1 MSISGLGSVTGVSG
15 TKYDFT
21 NMTNAEASA
30 AAGKLGD
37 EGKITVGEQA
47 QLQIMA
53 AGGGSMSCSYPG
65 PKAATYF
72 SDNLKSSTPQNYLTD
87 VSNELAADIRGHN
100 VKGTA
105 MDNALL
111 TALNAYQGTEESANV
126 TPTAAGGIIS
136 TAA

>member
-1 MSISGLGSVTGVSG
+1 MTITGLGSVTGVSG

-53 AGGGSMSCSYPG
+53 QGGGSMSCTNDPA
-65 PKAATYF
+65 KAATYF
-72 SDNLKSSTPQNYLTD
+72 SDNMSSTTPQNYLTD
-87 VSNELAADIRGHN
+87 VSNQLAADIRGHN
-100 VKGTA
+100 IKGTA

-111 TALNAYQGTEESANV
+111 AALAAYQKTAESASV
-126 TPTAAGGIIS
+126 TSVATGVVSTTA
-136 TAA
+136 

>member
-1 MSISGLGSVTGVSG
+1 VTGVSG

-53 AGGGSMSCSYPG
+53 AGGGSMS
-65 PKAATYF
+65 
-72 SDNLKSSTPQNYLTD
+72 
-87 VSNELAADIRGHN
+87 
-100 VKGTA
+100 
-105 MDNALL
+105 
-111 TALNAYQGTEESANV
+111 
-126 TPTAAGGIIS
+126 
-136 TAA
+136 